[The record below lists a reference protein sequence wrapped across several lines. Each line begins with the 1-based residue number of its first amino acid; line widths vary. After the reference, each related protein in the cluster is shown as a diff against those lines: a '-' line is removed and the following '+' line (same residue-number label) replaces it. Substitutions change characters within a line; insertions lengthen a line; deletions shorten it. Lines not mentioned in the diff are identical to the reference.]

1 METLYK
7 IEGSRNTA
15 DYEGAFRTLCER
27 QKRRSLVFIFTDF
40 EIWEEAEALIADI
53 AILKKRHLPIVV
65 FMANEGLNAL
75 AEKPAKNRREITLRD
90 TALEFQAERK
100 KIFSRL
106 NALGISNIE
115 SSAEHFAVSAVNRYL
130 QIVKR

>member
-7 IEGSRNTA
+7 IEGNRETA

-40 EIWEEAEALIADI
+40 EILEEAEELITHIAL
-53 AILKKRHLPIVV
+53 LRKRHMPIVV
-65 FMANEGLNAL
+65 FIANEGLNAL
-75 AEKPAKNRREITLRD
+75 AEAPARGRKETILRD
-90 TALEFQAERK
+90 TASEFQAERK
-100 KIFSRL
+100 QIFRQL
-106 NALGISNIE
+106 NAMRIPNVE
-115 SSAEHFAVSAVNRYL
+115 STAESFAVSAVNRYI